1 MTLETAVIM
10 LQSVNDERREDA
22 AYALWTHAH
31 LNDAMKVAIREA
43 GAIPLLIELLKSG
56 SADTRRS
63 AASALENIAHANAE
77 NTALIVE
84 AGGIP
89 PLLALVEAAGSVIAG
104 LMSVEAL
111 RMLAH
116 NNEDNAVATALAR
129 GRVEAIVELARRG
142 SVTIRTKL
150 WGNQGI
156 VDLVVV
162 QDAGAGAKRKAALV
176 VAALFR
182 DCVEFPVPYDIKTA
196 IASYLY

>member
-1 MTLETAVIM
+1 MVMSLETAFIM
-10 LQSVNDERREDA
+10 LQRVDDKRREEA

-31 LNDAMKVAIREA
+31 LNDAMKVAIREG

-63 AASALENIAHANAE
+63 AASALETIAHANDE
-77 NTALIVE
+77 NRVVIRE

-89 PLLALVEAAGSVIAG
+89 PLLARVEGGGRAARNSAW
-104 LMSVEAL
+104 AL

-116 NNEDNAVATALAR
+116 NNEGNAVATALAR

-150 WGNQGI
+150 FSNI
-156 VDLVVV
+156 VV
-162 QDAGAGAKRKAALV
+162 QNAGADAKRKAVLV

-182 DCVEFPVPYDIKTA
+182 DCFEFPVPYDIKTA
-196 IASYLY
+196 VASYL

>member
-1 MTLETAVIM
+1 MSLETAFIM
-10 LQSVNDERREDA
+10 LQSPHPVRQEDA
-22 AYALWTHAH
+22 AGALWTHAH

-43 GAIPLLIELLKSG
+43 GAIPLLVELLESWR
-56 SADTRRS
+56 SADARRY
-63 AASALENIAHANAE
+63 AAGALANIAHENAE
-77 NTALIVE
+77 NKIAIRE
-84 AGGIP
+84 AGAIP
-89 PLLALVEAAGSVIAG
+89 PLLALVEFGGAYSRP
-104 LMSVEAL
+104 MSVDAL

-150 WGNQGI
+150 VSNI
-156 VDLVVV
+156 VV
-162 QDAGAGAKRKAALV
+162 QNAGAGAKRKAALV

>member
-1 MTLETAVIM
+1 
-10 LQSVNDERREDA
+10 
-22 AYALWTHAH
+22 
-31 LNDAMKVAIREA
+31 
-43 GAIPLLIELLKSG
+43 
-56 SADTRRS
+56 
-63 AASALENIAHANAE
+63 
-77 NTALIVE
+77 
-84 AGGIP
+84 
-89 PLLALVEAAGSVIAG
+89 
-104 LMSVEAL
+104 
-111 RMLAH
+111 MLAH

-162 QDAGAGAKRKAALV
+162 QNAGAGAKRKAALV

>member
-1 MTLETAVIM
+1 MPVFACARV
-10 LQSVNDERREDA
+10 DKDA
-22 AYALWTHAH
+22 AAAHALWDHAY
-31 LNDAMKVAIREA
+31 LNDADGVTIREA
-43 GAIPLLIELLKSG
+43 GAIPPLVGLLETG
-56 SADTRRS
+56 SADAS
-63 AASALENIAHANAE
+63 YYAANVLETVAVNDE
-77 NTALIVE
+77 NRVVIRE

-89 PLLALVEAAGSVIAG
+89 PLLALVEGGCASTG
-104 LMSVEAL
+104 LTSVEAL

-142 SVTIRTKL
+142 SVTIRTKP
-150 WGNQGI
+150 GGARNPFKI

-162 QDAGAGAKRKAALV
+162 QNAGAGAKRKAALV

>member
-1 MTLETAVIM
+1 MPVFACARV
-10 LQSVNDERREDA
+10 DKDA
-22 AYALWTHAH
+22 AAAHALWDHAY
-31 LNDAMKVAIREA
+31 LNDADGVTIREA
-43 GAIPLLIELLKSG
+43 GAIPPLVGLLETG
-56 SADTRRS
+56 SADAS
-63 AASALENIAHANAE
+63 YYAANVLETVAVNDE
-77 NTALIVE
+77 NRVVIRE

-89 PLLALVEAAGSVIAG
+89 PLLALVEGGCASTG
-104 LMSVEAL
+104 LTSVEAL

-162 QDAGAGAKRKAALV
+162 QNAGAGAKRKAALV
-176 VAALFR
+176 VAKLFR